1 MQINCSSN
9 SEKEIESKDE
19 DLYRAALDMA
29 DLSCKSKNV
38 SGKELEEINKKGEE
52 LGEKVD
58 KLLKSKE
65 DSTKF
70 LKFLFDSQK
79 KICPELWDNP
89 NK

>member
-1 MQINCSSN
+1 M
-9 SEKEIESKDE
+9 
-19 DLYRAALDMA
+19 
-29 DLSCKSKNV
+29 